1 MSAVIDYRY
10 SYSYSYSYS
19 KQTYL
24 GCGFR
29 SH

>member
-10 SYSYSYSYS
+10 RYSYSYSYS